1 MAWRLKLAPEKTNID
16 FFAAQWLTFG
26 GSMLLMVLSFVAWG
40 VMGLNFGIDFQG
52 GTTIRTESTTVVDVA
67 AYREALSSLDLGDVA
82 ITEVFDPSFRDN
94 QHVAMIRIAALDG
107 AEAVTQETL
116 ETVRVA
122 LVTMDPDHGGGGDQ
136 YRCDGLYLAAV
147 RMAVRAWRR
156 FGAVA

>member
-67 AYREALSSLDLGDVA
+67 AYRDRKSV
-82 ITEVFDPSFRDN
+82 V
-94 QHVAMIRIAALDG
+94 
-107 AEAVTQETL
+107 
-116 ETVRVA
+116 
-122 LVTMDPDHGGGGDQ
+122 
-136 YRCDGLYLAAV
+136 
-147 RMAVRAWRR
+147 
-156 FGAVA
+156 